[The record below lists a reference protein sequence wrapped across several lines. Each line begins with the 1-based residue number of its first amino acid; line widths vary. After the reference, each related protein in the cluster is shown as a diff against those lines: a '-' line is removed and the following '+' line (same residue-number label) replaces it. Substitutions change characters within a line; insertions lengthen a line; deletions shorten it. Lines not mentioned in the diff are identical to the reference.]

1 MEKDNKQS
9 SITWVKD
16 NFNTIVL
23 SLVLIQ
29 ITIMLFHT
37 KINMVF
43 AFVLFCL
50 PIVLFVLMKDSLDN
64 EKVKK
69 SSFNFCKISFLIFL
83 YSCVMSL
90 TRLMNRNISNKH
102 NSVMIISL
110 MGFGIMTI
118 IYFFLIT
125 NKDINKFLDEFYDTT
140 ILVLDKNAK
149 IVDKELGDIT
159 LCVNKETKNPEILS
173 EKDRFLHMLVLGP
186 TGSGKTSQILLPLI
200 YQDIQNPNCGI
211 TVIEPKAD
219 LAEKVYFMVKEMNKK
234 HGTNKQVIYFNPI
247 MPDCPYF
254 NPLIGREEEVIE
266 NMATTFNSFSAD
278 SGQFFK
284 DNNEILLR
292 YSLTVLK
299 RLRGDETN
307 FIEWSRLISNPEYGR
322 KLIQEFEKISAPT
335 EDIMVQ
341 NKEIAS
347 WFRNEYF
354 IEKSKMYEFTSALRT
369 QISKIISNKYLRKV
383 LNPEH
388 AEESIDFVKHLAST
402 DVVAIATAQGELRD
416 LGTFLGYFIIL
427 QFQSATFK
435 RPSPEETRTPH
446 FLFIDEF
453 QKYSNP
459 GFADMLTQGRSYR
472 VASHLATQNR
482 ALIGMNSG
490 RQARD
495 FISLVSTNARNVIM
509 FPGANSEDAEY
520 YSKEF
525 GEVEVLESSNSKS
538 RQTFNPLYGLKA
550 MNYPTESTMEKMSL
564 KARFSASDIM
574 YLPFGEITYR
584 IVKKNSVQEP
594 KVGRISYI
602 PNELN
607 NVLDDQIFNFRE
619 EWTRIEKLEE
629 EKLNSFDNDDEEVIN
644 DIPIFEEVK
653 KQRTKPTQNKNYVD
667 EKSEYRE
674 SVIED
679 DLDIVNMTVS
689 KPQTKQKAKKPLT
702 SQEIDLMDELI

>member
-1 MEKDNKQS
+1 MNNDKIINP
-9 SITWVKD
+9 IGWVKD
-16 NFNTIVL
+16 NFKILMT
-23 SLVLIQ
+23 SLLVIQ
-29 ITIMLFHT
+29 ITIMLFYS
-37 KINMVF
+37 KINIIL
-43 AFVLFCL
+43 AFILFCIPVVLFL
-50 PIVLFVLMKDSLDN
+50 VMKDSLED

-69 SSFNFCKISFLIFL
+69 SSFIICKVSLLIFF
-83 YSCVMSL
+83 YSLIMTL
-90 TRLMNRNISNKH
+90 IRLMNRKLDNK
-102 NSVMIISL
+102 NNAIMVIAF
-110 MGFGIMTI
+110 MGFGVMSIMYI
-118 IYFFLIT
+118 FILT
-125 NKDINKFLDEFYDTT
+125 NKEANKALESLYDKT
-140 ILVLDKNAK
+140 LMVLDKNVK
-149 IVDKELGDIT
+149 KEDKKVGDVV
-159 LCVNKETKNPEILS
+159 LCINQETKEPEILS

-186 TGSGKTSQILLPLI
+186 TGSGKTSQVIIPMV
-200 YQDIQNPNCGI
+200 YQDLQNPNCGI
-211 TVIEPKAD
+211 TIIEPKAD
-219 LAEKVYFMVKEMNKK
+219 LAEKIYFMVKELNKRT
-234 HGTNKQVIYFNPI
+234 GSNKEVVYFNPI

-292 YSLTVLK
+292 NSLAVLK

-388 AEESIDFVKHLAST
+388 SKDSIDFVKHLAST

-435 RPSPEETRTPH
+435 RPAPEETRVPH
-446 FLFIDEF
+446 FLYIDEF

-525 GEVEVLESSNSKS
+525 GEIEVLETSNSKS
-538 RQTFNPLYGLKA
+538 RQSFNPLYGLKS
-550 MNYPTESTMEKMSL
+550 MNYPTESTMERAAL

-574 YLPFGEITYR
+574 YLPFGEVTYR
-584 IVKKNSVQEP
+584 IIKNNSVQDP
-594 KVGRISYI
+594 KIGKISYI
-602 PNELN
+602 PKELN
-607 NVLDDQIFNFRE
+607 DVLDEQIFAFRE
-619 EWTRIEKLEE
+619 EWARFEKEE
-629 EKLNSFDNDDEEVIN
+629 DEKFGYSDDVEEVYE
-644 DIPIFEEVK
+644 DIPIFEDVK
-653 KQRTKPTQNKNYVD
+653 KQVQKQPQNRNYVN
-667 EKSEYRE
+667 EKDEYRE

-679 DLDIVNMTVS
+679 DLEILNMNS
-689 KPQTKQKAKKPLT
+689 GSDKKQKSNKPL
-702 SQEIDLMDELI
+702 SQKEIDIMDELI